1 MGTFFAHC
9 LIAHGRGTGVRFLL
23 AFLDP
28 VWQKTL
34 RQIQYISYHKTGKET
49 THAAAHISQ
58 SGVHTYKRI
67 RAGKGGGAVGKS
79 YLKNAALMTGADVL
93 LRLAGMGLRI
103 WLANALGG
111 EGMGLYQLVLA
122 VYSLF
127 VTLATAGVSVA
138 ATRLMAEELARSPA
152 EARGMLHRLLL
163 AGAGLGVAA
172 LAAQFGLAG
181 LAARW
186 WLGDARA
193 AGALRVSSLGLP
205 WMAVSSVLRGFF
217 IARRRVE
224 PNVLSQLAEQTV
236 RIGIVWAAL
245 SRADALGW
253 DAGQRCTAVL
263 GATAA
268 SEAVSTGLMALF
280 YCREARRCFDSQ
292 PAQRPHD
299 PGRRLWDILWPVEGG
314 RCLASALHTA
324 ENMLVP
330 ACLAVY
336 LQCSGGRAEA
346 VTQYGNLKGMA
357 LPLLTFPFGLL
368 GSLSVLLMPEITQAH
383 LRGQSRRLSVLID
396 RMLRLTGYFSALA
409 GAAFWVWGQPLAE
422 ALYGSAE
429 AGSYLV
435 ILGPA
440 MPLMYLE
447 SMVDGA
453 MKGMGEQKA
462 VFRYSMWD
470 SCLRIAG
477 VVLLLPRFGMKGFL
491 FVILLS
497 SLYTCAANTGRLL
510 SSCGLPLRLWRWLG
524 APGLAGTAGAGAG
537 LALRKLLTPWLARGV
552 PAQLAA
558 VALGGAGMTLVCFAA
573 AWPLGLGEELRDV
586 VAGERRHKSA
596 GHGEKNRV

>member
-1 MGTFFAHC
+1 
-9 LIAHGRGTGVRFLL
+9 
-23 AFLDP
+23 
-28 VWQKTL
+28 
-34 RQIQYISYHKTGKET
+34 
-49 THAAAHISQ
+49 
-58 SGVHTYKRI
+58 
-67 RAGKGGGAVGKS
+67 
-79 YLKNAALMTGADVL
+79 
-93 LRLAGMGLRI
+93 
-103 WLANALGG
+103 
-111 EGMGLYQLVLA
+111 
-122 VYSLF
+122 
-127 VTLATAGVSVA
+127 
-138 ATRLMAEELARSPA
+138 
-152 EARGMLHRLLL
+152 
-163 AGAGLGVAA
+163 
-172 LAAQFGLAG
+172 
-181 LAARW
+181 
-186 WLGDARA
+186 
-193 AGALRVSSLGLP
+193 
-205 WMAVSSVLRGFF
+205 
-217 IARRRVE
+217 
-224 PNVLSQLAEQTV
+224 
-236 RIGIVWAAL
+236 
-245 SRADALGW
+245 
-253 DAGQRCTAVL
+253 
-263 GATAA
+263 
-268 SEAVSTGLMALF
+268 
-280 YCREARRCFDSQ
+280 
-292 PAQRPHD
+292 
-299 PGRRLWDILWPVEGG
+299 
-314 RCLASALHTA
+314 
-324 ENMLVP
+324 MLVP

>member
-1 MGTFFAHC
+1 M
-9 LIAHGRGTGVRFLL
+9 
-23 AFLDP
+23 
-28 VWQKTL
+28 
-34 RQIQYISYHKTGKET
+34 RQ
-49 THAAAHISQ
+49 
-58 SGVHTYKRI
+58 
-67 RAGKGGGAVGKS
+67 S
-79 YLKNAALMTGADVL
+79 YLKNAALMTGADIL

-163 AGAGLGVAA
+163 AGVGLGVLA
-172 LAAQFGLAG
+172 LAAQAGFSG
-181 LAARW
+181 LAAKW
-186 WLGDARA
+186 WLGDIRA
-193 AGALRVSSLGLP
+193 AGALRVSALGLP
-205 WMAVSSVLRGFF
+205 WMAVSAVLRGFF

-224 PNVLSQLAEQTV
+224 PNVLSQLMEQTV
-236 RIGIVWAAL
+236 RIGVVYFAL
-245 SRADALGW
+245 GRADALGW
-253 DAGQRCTAVL
+253 DAGRRCAAVL
-263 GATAA
+263 GATAL
-268 SEAVSTGLMALF
+268 SETVSALLMALF
-280 YCREARRCFDSQ
+280 YRREARRCFGTR
-292 PAQRPHD
+292 PACRPQE
-299 PGRRLWDILWPVEGG
+299 PGKRLWDILWPVEGG

-330 ACLAVY
+330 ACLAVF
-336 LQCSGGRAEA
+336 LEAAGGRAEA

-383 LRGQSRRLSVLID
+383 LRGQTARLAALID

-409 GAAFWVWGQPLAE
+409 GAAFWVWGQPLARL
-422 ALYGSAE
+422 LYDSEE
-429 AGSYLV
+429 AGAYLV

-453 MKGMGEQKA
+453 MKGIGEQKA

-477 VVLLLPRFGMKGFL
+477 VLVLLPRFGMKGFL
-491 FVILLS
+491 FIILLS
-497 SLYTCAANTGRLL
+497 SVYTCAANTGRLL
-510 SSCGLPLRLWRWLG
+510 SSCGMPLRLWRWLG
-524 APGLAGTAGAGAG
+524 APVAAGAVSAGAG
-537 LALRKLLTPWLARGV
+537 LLLRQALSGWLSGEV
-552 PAQLAA
+552 PFQLGA
-558 VALGGAGMTLVCFAA
+558 VALGGAGMALVCLGA
-573 AWPLGLGEELRDV
+573 AWPLGLGEELRAV
-586 VAGERRHKSA
+586 AAGEKKRA
-596 GHGEKNRV
+596 GMHTER

>member
-1 MGTFFAHC
+1 M
-9 LIAHGRGTGVRFLL
+9 
-23 AFLDP
+23 
-28 VWQKTL
+28 
-34 RQIQYISYHKTGKET
+34 RQ
-49 THAAAHISQ
+49 
-58 SGVHTYKRI
+58 
-67 RAGKGGGAVGKS
+67 S

-163 AGAGLGVAA
+163 AGAGLGVLA

-181 LAARW
+181 LAAKW
-186 WLGDARA
+186 WLGDVRA

-217 IARRRVE
+217 IARRQVE

-245 SRADALGW
+245 ERA
-253 DAGQRCTAVL
+253 
-263 GATAA
+263 
-268 SEAVSTGLMALF
+268 EAVSTGLMALF
-280 YCREARRCFDSQ
+280 YRKEARRCFGAR
-292 PAQRPHD
+292 PACRPQE
-299 PGRRLWDILWPVEGG
+299 PGKRLWDILWPVEGG

-336 LQCSGGRAEA
+336 LQFSGGRAEA
-346 VTQYGNLKGMA
+346 VAQYGSLKGMA

-383 LRGQSRRLSVLID
+383 LRGQSGRLAALID

-453 MKGMGEQKA
+453 MKGVGEQKA

-477 VVLLLPRFGMKGFL
+477 VLLLLPRFGMKGFL

-497 SLYTCAANTGRLL
+497 SFYTCTANTGRLL
-510 SSCGLPLRLWRWLG
+510 SSCGLQLQLWRWLG
-524 APGLAGTAGAGAG
+524 APGFAGAVSAGAG
-537 LALRKLLTPWLARGV
+537 LALRHLLADWLTGGV
-552 PAQLAA
+552 PLQLAA
-558 VALGGAGMTLVCFAA
+558 VALGGAGMAAVCFTA
-573 AWPLGLGEELRDV
+573 AWPLGLGEELRAV
-586 VAGERRHKSA
+586 AAGERRHK
-596 GHGEKNRV
+596 KNVQKVK